1 MSEYFMRFQKKDYTK
16 KTIIFSLLSLLIAPL
31 SIEAQTITAT
41 PLQAV
46 TSEKINYRPVAI
58 VNDTPIT
65 PIDIEN
71 RIAFLRLINNIPDA
85 VSLSEKDQNQVLKD
99 LIEERIKQRETARFK
114 IKITDQRVEGAFKAA
129 ANNLGLSPSKFSE
142 KLHSNNITPTYFENV
157 TRHKMAWEELL
168 QGRYARDITVST
180 YEVAQIIESNAT
192 TQGMSAVYHQIILP
206 IEGTGNAA
214 QEKIQAELTKIS
226 ARLNGG
232 EAFEEIAK
240 IYQQDAQTQITQT
253 KLLAD
258 LPPELAKNIILLQAE
273 QVSQPIKI
281 DNNIALIQLVDKQKG
296 DTSSINQRMLVK
308 AGALDYN
315 ENIEIQQKNNDRQEL
330 SNKSDLCEN
339 YDDYFDNVI
348 VFDNT
353 TISELPEALRA
364 VAKSAS
370 LNEIRIVREAKDSDY
385 VLTICNIKE
394 IDYYNDAPK
403 ALRSKI
409 RNQIFS
415 RKLELKNKE
424 YYRDLKKSAVVTIF
438 Q

>member
-16 KTIIFSLLSLLIAPL
+16 KTIIFSLLSLLIVPF
-31 SIEAQTITAT
+31 SIEAQPITAT
-41 PLQAV
+41 PLPSV
-46 TSEKINYRPVAI
+46 TSEKIDYRPVAI

-71 RIAFLRLINNIPDA
+71 RIAFLRLINNIPDT
-85 VSLSEKDQNQVLKD
+85 VSLSEKDRNQVLKD
-99 LIEERIKQRETARFK
+99 LIEERIKQRETERFK
-114 IKITDQRVEGAFKAA
+114 IKINDQRVDGAFKAA
-129 ANNLGLSPSKFSE
+129 ANNLGLSPSQFSE
-142 KLHSNNITPTYFENV
+142 KLRSNNITPTYFENV

-180 YEVAQIIESNAT
+180 YEVAQIIESDAT
-192 TQGMSAVYHQIILP
+192 TQGMSAVYHQILLP
-206 IEGTGNAA
+206 IEDTGNAA
-214 QEKIQAELTKIS
+214 QEKIQVELTKIS
-226 ARLNGG
+226 KRLNEG
-232 EAFEEIAK
+232 EVFEEIAK

-296 DTSSINQRMLVK
+296 DTSSINQRMLIK
-308 AGALDYN
+308 AGTLDYD
-315 ENIEIQQKNNDRQEL
+315 ENIEAQQKNNERQEL
-330 SNKSDLCEN
+330 SSKPDLCEN
-339 YDDYFDNVI
+339 YDDYFNNVI
-348 VFDNT
+348 VFNNT

-385 VLTICNIKE
+385 VLTICHIKE